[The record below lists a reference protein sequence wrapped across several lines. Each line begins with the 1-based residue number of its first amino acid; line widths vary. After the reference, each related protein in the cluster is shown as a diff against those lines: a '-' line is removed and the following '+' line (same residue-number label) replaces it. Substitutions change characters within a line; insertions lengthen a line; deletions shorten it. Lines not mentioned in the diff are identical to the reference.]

1 MRVQTRIRQ
10 LAAPVPAGAS
20 SGNITNIGMWY
31 YGGLV
36 GAANNNHIGTSS
48 SAPFD
53 NSYSNQA
60 FNNGWQ
66 EISNLFFGHN
76 TNGGQLSNQLVA
88 GQSSAQKSWFDD
100 DEAFLPDN
108 FLLDLF
114 PGEDEDL
121 FLGDMMNLVAAEDND
136 VRVADAKDAENS
148 GDHDKDDENSGDNRD
163 VGLADYKDAGNSEA
177 TDKDGQNSGNC

>member
-1 MRVQTRIRQ
+1 MMFMCVQ
-10 LAAPVPAGAS
+10 
-20 SGNITNIGMWY
+20 
-31 YGGLV
+31 
-36 GAANNNHIGTSS
+36 
-48 SAPFD
+48 
-53 NSYSNQA
+53 
-60 FNNGWQ
+60 
-66 EISNLFFGHN
+66 
-76 TNGGQLSNQLVA
+76 QLVA